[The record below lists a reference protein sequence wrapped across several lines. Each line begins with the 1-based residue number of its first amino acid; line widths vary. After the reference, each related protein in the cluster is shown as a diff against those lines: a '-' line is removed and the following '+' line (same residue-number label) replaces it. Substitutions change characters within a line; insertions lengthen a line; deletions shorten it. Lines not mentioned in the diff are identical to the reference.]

1 MKTTNLRPPCVVVV
15 DVVDFRV
22 VVVVADVRRL
32 SVVVDTVT
40 ANNRDYD
47 ARQVNVTLSK
57 FARILCRFN
66 TDHRNHTD

>member
-32 SVVVDTVT
+32 SVVVDAVT

-57 FARILCRFN
+57 FARILC
-66 TDHRNHTD
+66 